1 MATVIPFEERAVAH
15 LRERLGEAREANEDL
30 IAFARGHSG
39 AVASIHEAVLAAI
52 ECDGVEGLLHVVTQE
67 WPLILGIDAVALS
80 LIVGDKGFRADG
92 SGIQLVDPAILRRAV
107 DAIDGVEMRKVERG
121 HPLFGPACDADQRL
135 GADQVAGRAEQRMAA
150 AVRPA
155 SAGPARRAE
164 PRRPSRLRIADV
176 PWTDACGYDPQVADA
191 PPSLI
196 HPAQALAAEWAS
208 YLQHDR
214 RRSAH
219 TVRAY
224 VATAHRLIDFLGR
237 YRGEEI
243 LRAGLLD
250 LSAADLRAFLA
261 DRRGQGLGASSAAR
275 ELSGVRAFLIY
286 AAEQQGHHAQLPRTR
301 APKRPRTLPRPA
313 APDEAVEL
321 AENAAEAASAPWI
334 GARDLAILLLLYG
347 AGLRVAE
354 AMSLRA
360 AVLPIGQTLRVT
372 GKRSKTRVVPVVPA
386 VREAIDDYV
395 RQCPYP
401 VSGDTPLF
409 VGARG
414 GPLNPDLVRRVVAAA
429 RRRLGLPETLTPHA
443 LRHSFATHLLAR
455 GADLRALQELLGHAS
470 LSSTQIYTA
479 VDAARLLDVYR
490 HAHPRA

>member
-1 MATVIPFEERAVAH
+1 
-15 LRERLGEAREANEDL
+15 
-30 IAFARGHSG
+30 
-39 AVASIHEAVLAAI
+39 
-52 ECDGVEGLLHVVTQE
+52 
-67 WPLILGIDAVALS
+67 
-80 LIVGDKGFRADG
+80 
-92 SGIQLVDPAILRRAV
+92 
-107 DAIDGVEMRKVERG
+107 
-121 HPLFGPACDADQRL
+121 
-135 GADQVAGRAEQRMAA
+135 
-150 AVRPA
+150 
-155 SAGPARRAE
+155 
-164 PRRPSRLRIADV
+164 
-176 PWTDACGYDPQVADA
+176 
-191 PPSLI
+191 
-196 HPAQALAAEWAS
+196 
-208 YLQHDR
+208 
-214 RRSAH
+214 
-219 TVRAY
+219 VRAY
-224 VATAHRLIDFLGR
+224 VATAHRLIQFLGR

-243 LRAGLLD
+243 AAPGLLD

-261 DRRGQGLGASSAAR
+261 DRRGEGLGASSAAR
-275 ELSGVRAFLIY
+275 ELSGVRAFLSY
-286 AAEQQGHHAQLPRTR
+286 AAEQQGQRAQLPRTR

-313 APDEAVEL
+313 APEEAVEL
-321 AENAAEAASAPWI
+321 AENAAEAASEPWI

-354 AMSLRA
+354 ALSLTA
-360 AVLPIGQTLRVT
+360 AVLPIGQTIRVT

-401 VSGDTPLF
+401 ISGDGPLF

-414 GPLNPDLVRRVVAAA
+414 GPLNPDLVRRSVAAA
-429 RRRLGLPETLTPHA
+429 RRRLGLPDTLTPHA